1 MLRRAGRAAGFALAA
16 VPVAGAAALAAAGSD
31 DASALELLASVPRT
45 LRIVGWGLR
54 TALEYR
60 SLSSRYAGALPALA
74 AADPGAAQA
83 AGEGVDAAGAAE
95 AVESYRRELSELH
108 LRAARRLLLACQANG
123 SLYIKAGQLA
133 VSLRAVPPEYR
144 RQVHFFWGGQPAG
157 Y

>member
-1 MLRRAGRAAGFALAA
+1 MSGRSVLRRAGRAAGYALAA
-16 VPVAGAAALAAAGSD
+16 VPVAGAAALAAASSD

-54 TALEYR
+54 TAVEYR
-60 SLSSRYAGALPALA
+60 SLSSRYASVLPAL

-83 AGEGVDAAGAAE
+83 AAGDGAAAVAAAAETVE
-95 AVESYRRELSELH
+95 AYRRELSELH
-108 LRAARRLLLACQANG
+108 LRAARRLLLACEQNG

-144 RQVHFFWGGQPAG
+144 R
-157 Y
+157 